1 MEKNEVIDAIKILRK
16 YNTETN
22 RIEAKSA
29 LLGFPK
35 KCYDTISSF
44 SNKYGGIIIFGLNED
59 DNFKTEGVYDIND
72 LQKQITSLCSDA
84 MVPRVRTDILP
95 LEFEGKNI
103 LAVKIEELRQ
113 NKKPCYY
120 KPKGLKAGSYTREGD
135 RDELLTDYEIYAF
148 ESYNDHIFEDTR
160 PTKKS
165 SIEDLNKESLKE
177 YLNKIKE
184 LKPNFSKNSYEKN
197 LKLCGIVDSD
207 NNKIYPTLAGTL
219 IFGDYPQSFYPQ
231 LFVACSVI
239 PGTKLGD
246 VGSLGERFIDNQ
258 RVEGTI
264 EEMLDGTMRFL
275 RRNMKTRVIIDS
287 NGKREN
293 RTEYPLEA
301 LREAVANAL
310 IHRDYSKE
318 TESAFISV
326 YMYEDRVEILNPGAL
341 YGANKIEKLGTDTI
355 MESRNPTI
363 VRILEEKGSVIENRH
378 TGIPTMKREMEK
390 YELPEPEFYEE
401 RGSFKVIFR
410 NSMNFE
416 LDSISEQVGGQQ
428 NIINTIYNMESDTES
443 DTQSDTESDTQ
454 SDTESEVFNN
464 VLAFCKEPKTAK
476 EIRNYLGISS
486 KRYVAYKILKPLIDL
501 NKLEYT
507 NKKITNARNQRY
519 VTVRDN
525 KK

>member
-1 MEKNEVIDAIKILRK
+1 
-16 YNTETN
+16 
-22 RIEAKSA
+22 
-29 LLGFPK
+29 
-35 KCYDTISSF
+35 
-44 SNKYGGIIIFGLNED
+44 
-59 DNFKTEGVYDIND
+59 
-72 LQKQITSLCSDA
+72 
-84 MVPRVRTDILP
+84 
-95 LEFEGKNI
+95 
-103 LAVKIEELRQ
+103 
-113 NKKPCYY
+113 
-120 KPKGLKAGSYTREGD
+120 
-135 RDELLTDYEIYAF
+135 
-148 ESYNDHIFEDTR
+148 
-160 PTKKS
+160 
-165 SIEDLNKESLKE
+165 
-177 YLNKIKE
+177 
-184 LKPNFSKNSYEKN
+184 
-197 LKLCGIVDSD
+197 
-207 NNKIYPTLAGTL
+207 
-219 IFGDYPQSFYPQ
+219 
-231 LFVACSVI
+231 
-239 PGTKLGD
+239 
-246 VGSLGERFIDNQ
+246 
-258 RVEGTI
+258 
-264 EEMLDGTMRFL
+264 MLDGTMRFL

-326 YMYEDRVEILNPGAL
+326 YMYDDRVEILNPGAL

-454 SDTESEVFNN
+454 SDTESDTQSGQQTGQQNSE
-464 VLAFCKEPKTAK
+464 LKKYKLMILEFCTEPRTAK
-476 EIRNYLGISS
+476 EISNYIKIKSRQYISS
-486 KRYVAYKILKPLIDL
+486 NFIKPLIDEG
-501 NKLEYT
+501 KLEYT
-507 NKKITNARNQRY
+507 NKKSINARNQRY

>member
-1 MEKNEVIDAIKILRK
+1 MEKNEVIDAIRLLRK

-44 SNKYGGIIIFGLNED
+44 SNKYGGIIIFGLSED

-165 SIEDLNKESLKE
+165 SIEDLNEENLKE

-197 LKLCGIVDSD
+197 LKLCGIVDGD

-246 VGSLGERFIDNQ
+246 VGPLGERFIDNQ

-264 EEMLDGTMRFL
+264 EEMLEGTMRFL

-341 YGANKIEKLGTDTI
+341 YGTNKLEKLGTDTI

-363 VRILEEKGSVIENRH
+363 VRLLEEKGSVIENRH
-378 TGIPTMKREMEK
+378 TGIPTMKREMAK

-416 LDSISEQVGGQQ
+416 LDSISEQVSGQQ
-428 NIINTIYNMESDTES
+428 NISNTIYNGESDTV
-443 DTQSDTESDTQ
+443 
-454 SDTESEVFNN
+454 SEQVGEQVGEQVSEQ
-464 VLAFCKEPKTAK
+464 VLELYNKVLDFCREPKSAK
-476 EIRNYLGISS
+476 EIKEYLNIKSRSYISR
-486 KRYVAYKILKPLIDL
+486 KIINPLILKG
-501 NKLEYT
+501 KLEYE
-507 NKKITNARNQRY
+507 NKKHIKASNQRY
-519 VTVRDN
+519 VTVIDN

>member
-1 MEKNEVIDAIKILRK
+1 M
-16 YNTETN
+16 
-22 RIEAKSA
+22 
-29 LLGFPK
+29 
-35 KCYDTISSF
+35 
-44 SNKYGGIIIFGLNED
+44 
-59 DNFKTEGVYDIND
+59 
-72 LQKQITSLCSDA
+72 
-84 MVPRVRTDILP
+84 
-95 LEFEGKNI
+95 
-103 LAVKIEELRQ
+103 
-113 NKKPCYY
+113 
-120 KPKGLKAGSYTREGD
+120 
-135 RDELLTDYEIYAF
+135 
-148 ESYNDHIFEDTR
+148 
-160 PTKKS
+160 
-165 SIEDLNKESLKE
+165 
-177 YLNKIKE
+177 
-184 LKPNFSKNSYEKN
+184 
-197 LKLCGIVDSD
+197 
-207 NNKIYPTLAGTL
+207 
-219 IFGDYPQSFYPQ
+219 
-231 LFVACSVI
+231 FVACSVI

-264 EEMLDGTMRFL
+264 EEMLEGIMRFL

-326 YMYEDRVEILNPGAL
+326 YIYEDRVEILNPGAL
-341 YGANKIEKLGTDTI
+341 YGTNKLEKLGTDTI

-401 RGSFKVIFR
+401 RGSFKVVFR

-416 LDSISEQVGGQQ
+416 FDSISEQVGGQQ

-443 DTQSDTESDTQ
+443 DTQ
-454 SDTESEVFNN
+454 SEVFNN

-486 KRYVAYKILKPLIDL
+486 KRYVAYKILKPLVDC

-507 NKKITNARNQRY
+507 NKKRNASNQKYIT
-519 VTVRDN
+519 VKDN

>member
-1 MEKNEVIDAIKILRK
+1 M
-16 YNTETN
+16 
-22 RIEAKSA
+22 
-29 LLGFPK
+29 
-35 KCYDTISSF
+35 
-44 SNKYGGIIIFGLNED
+44 
-59 DNFKTEGVYDIND
+59 
-72 LQKQITSLCSDA
+72 
-84 MVPRVRTDILP
+84 
-95 LEFEGKNI
+95 
-103 LAVKIEELRQ
+103 
-113 NKKPCYY
+113 
-120 KPKGLKAGSYTREGD
+120 
-135 RDELLTDYEIYAF
+135 
-148 ESYNDHIFEDTR
+148 
-160 PTKKS
+160 
-165 SIEDLNKESLKE
+165 
-177 YLNKIKE
+177 
-184 LKPNFSKNSYEKN
+184 
-197 LKLCGIVDSD
+197 
-207 NNKIYPTLAGTL
+207 
-219 IFGDYPQSFYPQ
+219 
-231 LFVACSVI
+231 FVACSVI

-341 YGANKIEKLGTDTI
+341 YGANKLEKLGTDTI

-363 VRILEEKGSVIENRH
+363 VGILEEKGSVIENRH

-401 RGSFKVIFR
+401 RGSFKVVFR
-410 NSMNFE
+410 NSMKFE
-416 LDSISEQVGGQQ
+416 LDSISEQVGEQVSEQ
-428 NIINTIYNMESDTES
+428 VLELYNK
-443 DTQSDTESDTQ
+443 
-454 SDTESEVFNN
+454 
-464 VLAFCKEPKTAK
+464 VLAFCREPKSAK
-476 EIRNYLGISS
+476 EIKEYLNIKSRSYISR
-486 KRYVAYKILKPLIDL
+486 KIINPLILKG
-501 NKLEYT
+501 KLEYE
-507 NKKITNARNQRY
+507 NKKHIKASNQRY